1 MGPRR
6 SRLQRLDD
14 ILRIEPSSA
23 SEKIRE
29 LNQTRDKD
37 LAAVLTAD
45 QTAAFAKLKGK
56 EFDVAQ
62 LRRGPGGP
70 GGGQG
75 GGRGGNRPQR
85 PAQ

>member
-1 MGPRR
+1 
-6 SRLQRLDD
+6 
-14 ILRIEPSSA
+14 
-23 SEKIRE
+23 

-62 LRRGPGGP
+62 LRRGPGAGGP
-70 GGGQG
+70 GGQG